1 MLPVNPFYRLFWED
15 GYRFDYSADARSL
28 EEQIRQK
35 SPRDV
40 EGYQQF
46 LAYSEKVFHE
56 GYEKLVACPVSQS
69 LEHVFRCATV
79 DSTAGLSFGL

>member
-1 MLPVNPFYRLFWED
+1 MATSSIIPLML
-15 GYRFDYSADARSL
+15 SL
-28 EEQIRQK
+28 LENQIRQK

-56 GYEKLVACPVSQS
+56 GYEKLVHVPFLS
-69 LEHVFRCATV
+69 LWSMFSGCATV
-79 DSTAGLSFGL
+79 DSTAGVSFGL